1 VIDLGRT
8 RMARQQLQDAV
19 DSASLPAAAF
29 LPVRDAPTAGE
40 IKARFLR
47 PEQPPDTPGAAPDLG
62 TGTGAA
68 CGPKIDRAWNG
79 PTGWVVKN
87 GTMSHACDPYNGDLC
102 NAVKVQSSE
111 DVNLQADRA
120 ADDQARSPHRRD

>member
-47 PEQPPDTPGAAPDLG
+47 PEQPARHAGRSARSRHGHRRRLRAE
-62 TGTGAA
+62 
-68 CGPKIDRAWNG
+68 DRPAWNG